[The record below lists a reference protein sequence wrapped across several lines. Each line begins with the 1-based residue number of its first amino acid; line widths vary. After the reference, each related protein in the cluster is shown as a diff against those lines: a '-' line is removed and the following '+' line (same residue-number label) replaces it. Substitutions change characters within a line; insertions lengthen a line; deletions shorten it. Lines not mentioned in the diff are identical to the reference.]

1 MRILLIEDYQP
12 LRISVAQA
20 LVESGYAVD
29 VAADGPKGLWYGR
42 ANPYDLIILD
52 LMLPGM
58 DGFEILQTLRNEEC
72 RSPVL
77 ILTARDGVEDRV
89 RGLDGGA
96 DDYLVKPFALDEL
109 LARVRALVRRKY
121 ETGQSQVSVGDL
133 QIDLARRQVR
143 RGGHAVELTQRE
155 FALLEYLAMRPGQVV
170 SRTEIWDHVYDFH
183 DEARSNVVDVY
194 IGYLRKKLHAP
205 GTEPIIHTRRG
216 HGYVLESAAAAREG
230 H

>member
-1 MRILLIEDYQP
+1 VRILLVEDYLP
-12 LRISVAQA
+12 LRVSVAQA
-20 LVESGYAVD
+20 LTESGYAVD
-29 VAADGPKGLWYGR
+29 VAADGQKGLWYGR
-42 ANPYDLIILD
+42 TNPYDLIILD

-58 DGFEILQTLRNEEC
+58 GGFEILKILRGEDC

-89 RGLDGGA
+89 KGLDGGA
-96 DDYLVKPFALDEL
+96 DDYLVKPFALEEL

-121 ETGQSQVSVGDL
+121 ETSRSQFVVGDL
-133 QIDLARRQVR
+133 EIDLSRRQVR
-143 RGGHAVELTQRE
+143 RGGQAVELTQRE
-155 FALLEYLAMRPGQVV
+155 FALLEYLAMRPGEVV

-205 GTEPIIHTRRG
+205 GSPPIIHTRRG
-216 HGYVLESAAAAREG
+216 QGYILESPAAARES